1 MLYATLSAAS
11 LALSMS
17 PMAALSSQSRV
28 AAPVMS
34 GVARNP
40 NIEKLQVRA
49 AAAAIRKHAELT
61 HTEFDVLTPIHTRTL
76 FCLCPMK
83 TQIHY

>member
-49 AAAAIRKHAELT
+49 AAAAAIRKHAELT
-61 HTEFDVLTPIHTRTL
+61 HTRV
-76 FCLCPMK
+76 
-83 TQIHY
+83 

>member
-49 AAAAIRKHAELT
+49 AAAAAIRKQNKKSSMLSSQSLMSSH
-61 HTEFDVLTPIHTRTL
+61 PHTRARHISSA
-76 FCLCPMK
+76 P
-83 TQIHY
+83 